1 MTANQFVIK
10 DAMTLTTGD
19 EAMSR
24 IDHFNGNPLPEAH
37 PNARLP
43 YDFDFRKKGTEVWRY
58 LNSVD
63 EPSKFEA
70 QKATTLAAGGEYLIL
85 ESRTGKVIEH
95 A

>member
-1 MTANQFVIK
+1 MTASQFAIR
-10 DAMTLTTGD
+10 DAMILITGD
-19 EAMSR
+19 EPMSR
-24 IDHFNGNPLPEAH
+24 MDHFTGQSLPEAH

-58 LNSVD
+58 MNSVD
-63 EPSKFEA
+63 EPSKFKA
-70 QKATTLAAGGEYLIL
+70 QIATTLAAGGEYRIL

>member
-1 MTANQFVIK
+1 MI
-10 DAMTLTTGD
+10 LITGD

-24 IDHFNGNPLPEAH
+24 IDHFTGQPLPEAH
-37 PNARLP
+37 PTARLT

-63 EPSKFEA
+63 EPSKFKS
-70 QKATTLAAGGEYLIL
+70 QIATALANGGEYRIL